1 MARDA
6 IPINPILCERIRAER
21 QALNLS
27 QKELGEALKIS
38 DQSIRHY
45 EKGKIGVNEWVI
57 SRMAQFFGCSTR
69 YLTGET
75 DYRTPEEQDEAEVEK
90 AIQETLTVAVPLY
103 ERVKSEDRAITKFYK
118 LFFDCKIQRR
128 SFEEQ
133 TVLAYNGKE
142 TIFDTREEW
151 EEFCVD
157 FLDDAQKVFRFHL
170 YELEAKRRVDN
181 GK

>member
-27 QKELGEALKIS
+27 QKELGDALHIS

-57 SRMAQFFGCSTR
+57 SRMADFFGCSTR
-69 YLTGET
+69 YLVGKSHF
-75 DYRTPEEQDEAEVEK
+75 RTLEEEQEA
-90 AIQETLTVAVPLY
+90 
-103 ERVKSEDRAITKFYK
+103 DRAVGEALSVFNVLQAHIEEKDNAVTSVFR
-118 LFFDCKIQRR
+118 LFFDCKIKRR
-128 SFEEQ
+128 NYGRQ
-133 TVLAYNGKE
+133 TTLTYKGREIV
-142 TIFDTREEW
+142 FDTREEW
-151 EEFCVD
+151 ETFCLD
-157 FLDDAQKVFRFHL
+157 FLDDAEKVFRFHL
-170 YELEAKRRVDN
+170 YELEAKRRADN